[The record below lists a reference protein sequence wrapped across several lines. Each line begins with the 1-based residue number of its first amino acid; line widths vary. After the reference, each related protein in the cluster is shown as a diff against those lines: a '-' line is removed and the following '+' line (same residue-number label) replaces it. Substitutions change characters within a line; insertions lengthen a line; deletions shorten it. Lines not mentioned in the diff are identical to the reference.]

1 MGNSRKLVFRRAAQ
15 IGLLC
20 VAIFAFLGAGDEN
33 ARFNGLGHRMMC
45 VCGCNQILL
54 ECNHVGCNY
63 SDHMR
68 EELIAAINH
77 GDNDDLVL
85 QAFIQKYGTTVLAA
99 PTSKGFNRVAWT
111 MPYAVL
117 VLGLGVVTMI
127 VRAWGR
133 KAVALREAAGPTDP
147 AMEPFRDQAQR
158 ETEL

>member
-1 MGNSRKLVFRRAAQ
+1 
-15 IGLLC
+15 
-20 VAIFAFLGAGDEN
+20 
-33 ARFNGLGHRMMC
+33 
-45 VCGCNQILL
+45 
-54 ECNHVGCNY
+54 
-63 SDHMR
+63 
-68 EELIAAINH
+68 
-77 GDNDDLVL
+77 
-85 QAFIQKYGTTVLAA
+85 
-99 PTSKGFNRVAWT
+99 